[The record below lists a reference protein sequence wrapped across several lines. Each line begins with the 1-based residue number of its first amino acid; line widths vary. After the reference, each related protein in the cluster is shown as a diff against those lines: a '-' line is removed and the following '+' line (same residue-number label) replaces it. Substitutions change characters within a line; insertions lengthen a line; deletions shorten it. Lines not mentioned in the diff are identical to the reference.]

1 MTRPAEI
8 PGYLGRVLD
17 SSGGGVGTCQ
27 VAPGVLVTAW
37 HVVDGLGVGEP
48 GGKVLINQLGTDPSA
63 GGAAPA
69 RVRAVDAVRDLAVLV
84 CDRPLDEY
92 VVGLVESDSVAAGTG
107 VAVSGVAHV
116 PGEDFRCTS
125 ATGSWE
131 GPAMRADQVAMGQVK
146 ASGVARGMSG
156 APVRRAA
163 DGRVAGVVSG
173 RYNAGDVWLQ
183 HSVWVARSEDLAVLV
198 PGVAEVSLIG
208 GLARGAALDVSLSVS
223 SETVRL
229 AGAGVDVR
237 AGHGGVRPGLSHAL
251 HDVRRERASQRRLPA
266 RADAATGEV
275 DVGSMS
281 LRRSGQLLAES
292 FLPGPVAQA
301 LAGVLR
307 RAEQDN
313 TPVRLGIDA
322 PGLSVLPWE
331 AMPEPAGGR
340 PLALH
345 PLVSVYR
352 QGRAGE
358 GGPLPGPLRIVVAIA
373 SPEVDGGPLLDY
385 ERELSSVLD
394 AVRTARQDDAQ
405 VQVVPF
411 ATTGAIRAA
420 LGAGG
425 VHVLHVSAHGA
436 PGVLHLEDEQGHA
449 REVTAEML
457 AEEAIPQGKMPPV
470 IGLKACYTDVAG
482 E

>member
-156 APVRRAA
+156 APVRRA
-163 DGRVAGVVSG
+163 
-173 RYNAGDVWLQ
+173 
-183 HSVWVARSEDLAVLV
+183 VLTW
-198 PGVAEVSLIG
+198 
-208 GLARGAALDVSLSVS
+208 AAC
-223 SETVRL
+223 RC
-229 AGAGVDVR
+229 
-237 AGHGGVRPGLSHAL
+237 GVR
-251 HDVRRERASQRRLPA
+251 
-266 RADAATGEV
+266 
-275 DVGSMS
+275 GSCW
-281 LRRSGQLLAES
+281 RSRS
-292 FLPGPVAQA
+292 LPGRWRGRWRGCCGVLSGNAQA
-301 LAGVLR
+301 TSKVGLTYDAER
-307 RAEQDN
+307 R
-313 TPVRLGIDA
+313 
-322 PGLSVLPWE
+322 
-331 AMPEPAGGR
+331 
-340 PLALH
+340 
-345 PLVSVYR
+345 
-352 QGRAGE
+352 
-358 GGPLPGPLRIVVAIA
+358 
-373 SPEVDGGPLLDY
+373 
-385 ERELSSVLD
+385 
-394 AVRTARQDDAQ
+394 
-405 VQVVPF
+405 
-411 ATTGAIRAA
+411 
-420 LGAGG
+420 
-425 VHVLHVSAHGA
+425 
-436 PGVLHLEDEQGHA
+436 
-449 REVTAEML
+449 
-457 AEEAIPQGKMPPV
+457 
-470 IGLKACYTDVAG
+470 
-482 E
+482 

>member
-17 SSGGGVGTCQ
+17 SSGGGVGTCH

-84 CDRPLDEY
+84 CDRPLDEC

-173 RYNAGDVWLQ
+173 RYNAGDVWPGPMPRQ
-183 HSVWVARSEDLAVLV
+183 AVLTW
-198 PGVAEVSLIG
+198 
-208 GLARGAALDVSLSVS
+208 AAC
-223 SETVRL
+223 RC
-229 AGAGVDVR
+229 
-237 AGHGGVRPGLSHAL
+237 GVR
-251 HDVRRERASQRRLPA
+251 
-266 RADAATGEV
+266 
-275 DVGSMS
+275 GSCW
-281 LRRSGQLLAES
+281 RSRS
-292 FLPGPVAQA
+292 LPGRWR
-301 LAGVLR
+301 GRWRVLR
-307 RAEQDN
+307 RAE
-313 TPVRLGIDA
+313 R
-322 PGLSVLPWE
+322 E
-331 AMPEPAGGR
+331 CAGDIKSWAD
-340 PLALH
+340 L
-345 PLVSVYR
+345 
-352 QGRAGE
+352 
-358 GGPLPGPLRIVVAIA
+358 
-373 SPEVDGGPLLDY
+373 
-385 ERELSSVLD
+385 
-394 AVRTARQDDAQ
+394 
-405 VQVVPF
+405 
-411 ATTGAIRAA
+411 
-420 LGAGG
+420 
-425 VHVLHVSAHGA
+425 
-436 PGVLHLEDEQGHA
+436 
-449 REVTAEML
+449 
-457 AEEAIPQGKMPPV
+457 
-470 IGLKACYTDVAG
+470 
-482 E
+482 